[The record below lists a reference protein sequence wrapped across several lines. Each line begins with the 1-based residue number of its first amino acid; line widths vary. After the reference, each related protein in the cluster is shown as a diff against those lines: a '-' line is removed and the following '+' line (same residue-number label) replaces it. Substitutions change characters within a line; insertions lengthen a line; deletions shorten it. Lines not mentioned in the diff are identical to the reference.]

1 MSSIVSRVVGKQD
14 ENRAKQ
20 YAMNIYYFAFFL
32 SVPVTMLAY
41 YFVPE
46 ILSLMGAT

>member
-1 MSSIVSRVVGKQD
+1 MSSIISKVVGKKD
-14 ENRAKQ
+14 ETRAKI

-32 SVPVTMLAY
+32 SIPVTSLAY

-46 ILSLMGAT
+46 ILALM